1 MTQEKLQ
8 IHMTDADVHSAII
21 RVNNEFEKDLVRSC
35 LQDGMSLRDIRL
47 WLDEI

>member
-8 IHMTDADVHSAII
+8 IHMTNADEHSDII
-21 RVNNEFEKDLVRSC
+21 RVNNEFEEDLVRSC